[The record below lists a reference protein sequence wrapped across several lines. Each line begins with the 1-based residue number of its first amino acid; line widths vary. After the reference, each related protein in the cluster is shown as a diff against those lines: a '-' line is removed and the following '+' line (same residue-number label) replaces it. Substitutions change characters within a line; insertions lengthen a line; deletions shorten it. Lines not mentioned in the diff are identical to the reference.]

1 VSPWTWLFTGAVV
14 LGALGVLL
22 DVRRGRPRDGVSLT
36 RIGLG
41 LGVSLLAVA
50 SAGVLIGVDVQPPP
64 EQRGIGVE
72 VAGLSPPLKARGYDR
87 GLTLAM
93 AVKVTECDKPVQ
105 VQITLAPTAEFWI
118 DNHEALASK
127 AVVRFAIPDD
137 LAADASVDEALSDP
151 EAWMGTDG
159 LAPFVTAVPKEPAEV
174 VLHPTATKESH
185 ATFITISVPEWGSTL
200 NPLTV
205 QFLADWTH
213 HRSFLGGC
221 YVSLPAVA
229 GLPTVLSTAQLAGRA
244 AASPSDLPSDNA
256 NLFVVS
262 SKKPPLY
269 AYYDE
274 GFEVTRGVTSLELG
288 DHTLQEGASLP
299 APNANLGGAPA
310 WTCRSTIPQS
320 FRYGGLKPGDPA
332 EDVFALLQNDAT
344 FSFSDQ
350 RLAQILRQRTCAS
363 FVAIEAAS
371 AGTRRDLLL
380 IAVGTVIALGI
391 ELLLSGVKRSRLG
404 QRNSPPSA
412 QGL

>member
-1 VSPWTWLFTGAVV
+1 MTLWTSLFIGAVV
-14 LGALGVLL
+14 LGGLGVLL
-22 DVRRGRPRDGVSLT
+22 DAHRGSSQNAVSLT

-41 LGVSLLAVA
+41 LGISLLAVA
-50 SAGVLIGVDVQPPP
+50 SAGVLIRVDVKPAP

-72 VAGLSPPLKARGYDR
+72 VVGLSPPSKARGYDR

-93 AVKVTECDKPVQ
+93 VVKVTECDNPVQ

-118 DNHEALASK
+118 DNHEDLASQ

-137 LAADASVDEALSDP
+137 LAADASVDEVLSDP

-159 LAPFVTAVPKEPAEV
+159 LAPFVTAVPKESADV
-174 VLHPTATKESH
+174 DLDPTATKESQ
-185 ATFITISVPEWGSTL
+185 ATFITVKVPEWGSTL

-205 QFLADWTH
+205 QFFADWTH

-229 GLPTVLSTAQLAGRA
+229 GLPTVLSTAQLAGLA
-244 AASPSDLPSDNA
+244 KASPSDLPSDNA

-262 SKKPPLY
+262 SKQPRLY
-269 AYYDE
+269 AYYE
-274 GFEVTRGVTSLELG
+274 EAFEVTRGVTSLELD

-320 FRYGGLKPGDPA
+320 FRYGRLKPGDPA
-332 EDVFALLQNDAT
+332 GDVFALLQNDAT

-363 FVAIEAAS
+363 FVAIEASS

-380 IAVGTVIALGI
+380 IVVGTIIALGI
-391 ELLLSGVKRSRLG
+391 ELLLSGVKRRRPG
-404 QRNSPPSA
+404 HPTPPA
-412 QGL
+412 